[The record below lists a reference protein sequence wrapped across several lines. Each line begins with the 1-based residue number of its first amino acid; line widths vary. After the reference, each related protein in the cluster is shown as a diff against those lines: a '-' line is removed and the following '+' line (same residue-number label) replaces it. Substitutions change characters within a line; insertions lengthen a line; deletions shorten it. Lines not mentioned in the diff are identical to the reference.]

1 MSGRIAFIRRLHRA
15 NALAPVCAGLLFGLI
30 LWGRGQFVGS
40 VDRSEAD
47 QHVAVVGER
56 VAAIPYRIGDWA
68 GRDVTLPAAA
78 LEILHSSAALSRSY
92 SNLRTGDQAR
102 LAIIFC
108 GDVRDMLGHHP
119 PACYPASGWRP
130 SAGESGRKGETRLTI
145 RIHGEEVEANI
156 FRFFKADPSGVDRQ
170 ITIVGFFALPGVG
183 MTPDPAVV
191 RSRSTR
197 RAVSSLGAGQVQ
209 VLLDGFPSEQ
219 RAVELA
225 EDLLGA
231 IPASTFEVLKGNRA
245 DEDPA
250 RLSQEERS
258 SEASSGST
266 AAEHIGMGSENQSGP
281 AGGEP

>member
-1 MSGRIAFIRRLHRA
+1 
-15 NALAPVCAGLLFGLI
+15 VLFVLI
-30 LWGRGQFVGS
+30 LFGRGQFGGN
-40 VDRSEAD
+40 VDRTEAD
-47 QHVAVVGER
+47 QHVAAVGER

-78 LEILHSSAALSRSY
+78 LEILHSSAAVSRSY

-119 PACYPASGWRP
+119 PACYPASGWRQ
-130 SAGESGRKGETRLTI
+130 SGGENGRKGESRLTI

-209 VLLDGFPSEQ
+209 VLLDGFPSEK

-245 DEDPA
+245 DEEST
-250 RLSQEERS
+250 RSSQERQI
-258 SEASSGST
+258 SEADFGTTS
-266 AAEHIGMGSENQSGP
+266 AEHIGMGSENQGGP